1 MKPYRGANLQSNDEM
16 RAQYPR
22 EWQFV
27 KNVHPDFNHLE
38 PSNVYSQ
45 YGEDGLIAGILNK
58 IGVKW
63 RTCFEVG
70 ATDGDFFS
78 NTKVLR
84 EKGWQAVLIESNPR
98 DFRKLLQYESPF
110 VICVNAEVTPEEGL
124 DFHAGIHFLNF
135 DLGIIDIDGLDYE
148 VWETMEIR
156 PRIMIVESSEFW
168 GTHETSQQKS
178 RIGLCKLGD
187 RKQYT
192 LVAQTFCNSIFVSNE
207 SLKGIQ
213 NVHHID
219 EG

>member
-1 MKPYRGANLQSNDEM
+1 MKPYRGANLQTNDEM

-27 KNVHPDFNHLE
+27 KNVHPDFNIE
-38 PSNVYSQ
+38 PANVYSQ

-78 NTKVLR
+78 NTKALR
-84 EKGWQAVLIESNPR
+84 DKGWKAVLIESNKR
-98 DFRKLLQYESPF
+98 DFAKLVQYESLK
-110 VICVNAEVTPEEGL
+110 VSCVHATVTPEV
-124 DFHAGIHFLNF
+124 GIDHYVKFKNL
-135 DLGIIDIDGLDYE
+135 DLGVIDIDDKDYE
-148 VWETMEIR
+148 VWEAMTIR

-168 GTHETSQQKS
+168 GTHEASQQKS

-192 LVAQTFCNSIFVSNE
+192 LVAQTFCNSIFVANE
-207 SLKGIQ
+207 EILK
-213 NVHHID
+213 
-219 EG
+219 